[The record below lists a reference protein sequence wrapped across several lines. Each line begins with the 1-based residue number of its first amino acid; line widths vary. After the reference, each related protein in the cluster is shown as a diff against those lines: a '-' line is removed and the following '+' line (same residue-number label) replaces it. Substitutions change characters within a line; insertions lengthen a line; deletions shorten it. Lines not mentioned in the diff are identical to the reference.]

1 MIESVSN
8 LDERVFLA
16 LNQLHTS
23 WLDPVMMWCS
33 GNLIWLPLYVL
44 LVYQLLK
51 ISRTHAAVA
60 LVCVAIG
67 ITLSDQFTSTLLK
80 PMIERPRPTW
90 NPDIDTLVHT
100 VDGYRGGRYGF
111 PSSHAA
117 NTFCVAVLLN
127 LVIRK
132 RWVRWL
138 FLWAALV
145 SYSRI
150 YLGVHY
156 PGDILTG
163 AALGSIFGVI
173 TYRLYVAACKGIDK
187 MKAEKAIR
195 P

>member
-1 MIESVSN
+1 MIESLSN

-16 LNQLHTS
+16 LNQLHAS

-33 GNLIWLPLYVL
+33 GNVIWLPLYAL
-44 LVYQLLK
+44 LLYQLAKLP
-51 ISRTHAAVA
+51 RAHALVA
-60 LVCVAIG
+60 LVCIGIG
-67 ITLSDQFTSTLLK
+67 ITMSDQFTSALMK
-80 PMIERPRPTW
+80 PFFERPRPTW
-90 NPDIDTLVHT
+90 NPELKSLVHT
-100 VDGYRGGRYGF
+100 VDEYRGGHYGF

-117 NTFCVAVLLN
+117 NTFCVAVLLS

-132 RWVRWL
+132 PWPRWL
-138 FLWAALV
+138 FVWAALV

-163 AALGSIFGVI
+163 AALGSIFGLI
-173 TYRLYVAACKGIDK
+173 AYQLYLAVTVRIDK
-187 MKAEKAIR
+187 TNAEKAIR